1 MKSRPLG
8 GGGFPRWRC
17 RRCCSCLVFTL
28 FYNRCFCCAA
38 SSLVD
43 LLLFCVLLLF
53 CDLLLLF
60 VFCFCVLFLQLCCSF
75 VLSLLLLF
83 LLLFCFVLCFV
94 LCSKKKE
101 TPRQALA
108 LALGFGLGAGPA
120 SCRSVLFCCFG
131 CCCFVGRCA
140 SCASWSC
147 CCDSLLLALVAA
159 APLLRTIV
167 DRACRFATSLSGPGP
182 GAGPASCRSVLF
194 CCFGCCCFG
203 CFLVQLKSPP
213 GSGPGGLFLVAVGVG
228 YSSGLRPS

>member
-1 MKSRPLG
+1 MSWSADFEKPTPW
-8 GGGFPRWRC
+8 GGGFPRWPS

-60 VFCFCVLFLQLCCSF
+60 VFCFVFCFAALLFSCSVVAFVVLAFVLFCFCVLFLCP
-75 VLSLLLLF
+75 
-83 LLLFCFVLCFV
+83 
-94 LCSKKKE
+94 KKKE

-131 CCCFVGRCA
+131 CCCFVLFCA
-140 SCASWSC
+140 S
-147 CCDSLLLALVAA
+147 V
-159 APLLRTIV
+159 V
-167 DRACRFATSLSGPGP
+167 
-182 GAGPASCRSVLF
+182 
-194 CCFGCCCFG
+194 
-203 CFLVQLKSPP
+203 FLVQLKSPP